1 MFDVADECATAHL
14 PGIVACISDL
24 LADFVGHM
32 ERNGYLEDT
41 VVVITGDHLSMP
53 NAVQETMDLEPQR
66 TIYNKFWSPLE
77 AKPNRSELYNVF
89 WDIDKNRAS

>member
-1 MFDVADECATAHL
+1 
-14 PGIVACISDL
+14 
-24 LADFVGHM
+24 
-32 ERNGYLEDT
+32 
-41 VVVITGDHLSMP
+41 
-53 NAVQETMDLEPQR
+53 MDLEPQR